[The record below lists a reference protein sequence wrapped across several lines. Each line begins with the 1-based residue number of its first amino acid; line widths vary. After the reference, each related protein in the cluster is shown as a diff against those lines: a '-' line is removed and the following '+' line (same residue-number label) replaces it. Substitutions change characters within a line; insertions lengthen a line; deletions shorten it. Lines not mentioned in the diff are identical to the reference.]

1 MNIVKILGILLLV
14 GGLLGLSY
22 GGFSYMTQTHRAD
35 VGPIHLSVS
44 ERQTVNVPLWAS
56 LAAVVG
62 GLLLLVT
69 ARKP

>member
-1 MNIVKILGILLLV
+1 MNTVKILGTVLLV
-14 GGLLGLSY
+14 GGLLGLVY

-35 VGPIHLSVS
+35 VGPLHLAVN

-56 LAAVVG
+56 LAAVAG
-62 GLLLLVT
+62 GVLLLVT

>member
-1 MNIVKILGILLLV
+1 MSTVKILGTVLLV
-14 GGLLGLSY
+14 GGLLGLFY

-35 VGPIHLSVS
+35 VGPLHLAVN

-56 LAAVVG
+56 LAAVAG
-62 GLLLLVT
+62 GVLLLVT

>member
-1 MNIVKILGILLLV
+1 MLVV

-35 VGPIHLSVS
+35 VGPIHLAVS

-56 LAAVVG
+56 LAAVAG
-62 GLLLLVT
+62 GLLLLVVG
-69 ARKP
+69 RKP